1 MFEYLARGADRIVV
15 TGPHR
20 SGTTIAAQMIAADTG
35 HRYVDENDD
44 IAGFYPHRL
53 DEWLQRKLS
62 VPKVVVQGPSLLRM
76 LVDSPPPDTLVVL
89 MRRSPA
95 GVFASEQRTGW
106 EYRERE
112 MEAFGASEGDITT
125 IKYAY
130 WDANPPP
137 RSAEIEYESLSDHWA
152 WVEPSARGGWH
163 RKQTARNSMAIA
175 GLKQPSWIL
184 TMRHPSHP
192 IRPELLASST
202 ERRPW

>member
-1 MFEYLARGADRIVV
+1 MFEHLAREADRIVV

-44 IAGFYPHRL
+44 IAGFYPHHL
-53 DEWLQRKLS
+53 DDWLERKLS
-62 VPKVVVQGPSLLRM
+62 VPKVVVQGPSLLKM

-95 GVFASEQRTGW
+95 EVFASEQRTGW
-106 EYRERE
+106 EHRERE
-112 MEAFGASEGDITT
+112 MEAFGASEGDIAI

-137 RSAEIEYESLSDHWA
+137 CSTEIEYASLSGHWA

-163 RKQTARNSMAIA
+163 RKQTARTSMAIA
-175 GLKQPSWIL
+175 GLKQPRWVL
-184 TMRHPSHP
+184 AMQHPSHP
-192 IRPELLASST
+192 IRSELI
-202 ERRPW
+202 ERRPRR